1 MEKVLG
7 FGSSS
12 GDTTIS
18 DDIRKIKNEMNMV
31 GLFVGACAGVCG
43 IAVMNAIKVAENTR
57 EISEDGKKFAENV
70 TSLIKLQQENDNK
83 RIENDKVRQEND
95 NLRLLYDSHVRMLDS
110 ETIVKIEKSLSSLNK
125 LVKLMDSRLDN
136 FDDTKSS
143 KILEELGNMRAEIDR
158 MPREYQEHSAE
169 QLRQMELEIQKM
181 ERLAALINEKL
192 ENSHGH
198 SSATAAGPGEAAW
211 T

>member
-1 MEKVLG
+1 MG

-12 GDTTIS
+12 GGTTIG

-95 NLRLLYDSHVRMLDS
+95 YLRLVHDSHVRMLDS

-143 KILEELGNMRAEIDR
+143 KILEELRKMRGDIDR
-158 MPREYQEHSAE
+158 MPREYGKYSAE
-169 QLRQMELEIQKM
+169 QIRQMEIEMRKLEQI
-181 ERLAALINEKL
+181 EVLIRENL

-198 SSATAAGPGEAAW
+198 SSATAAGSDGAAW